1 MGCKVVLDMAQAV
14 AVKMRNLARSDFVV
28 GLANLL
34 FTSQELVL
42 GDYITVLH
50 ITSYTIHMITE
61 VKRK

>member
-1 MGCKVVLDMAQAV
+1 MAQAV